1 MLAFWQMLRQ
11 AGQGMLAWRPSG
23 GQTVAG
29 LFLLCLFVNAVA
41 VSYTTFR
48 VRQSLAHLQAL
59 EAWRDQLQAQW
70 TQLLLEEHA
79 WGAFTRIGQQAQ
91 LQLQMHDPS
100 PQSIVMVR
108 P

>member
-1 MLAFWQMLRQ
+1 MAAFWQALRQ
-11 AGQGMLAWRPSG
+11 AAQDLLSWRPSG
-23 GQTVAG
+23 GQMVTG
-29 LFLLCLFVNAVA
+29 LFLLCLLVSAVA
-41 VSYTTFR
+41 VSYSTFR

-59 EAWRDQLQAQW
+59 EVQRDQLQAQW

-79 WGAFTRIGQQAQ
+79 WGSFTRIGQQAQ
-91 LQLQMHDPS
+91 LQLQMHDPA